1 MFIAQPQATIVT
13 MVYILVGIAG
23 FLFAFAFDWASLR
36 NIPIIKQIFG
46 ILAVGLIAYATVM
59 VCRTSDKLERPTFL
73 LPLGAF
79 FLGIF
84 LCLLIYSLFI
94 EIPFRTTY
102 ARKGVGDQLVMEGTY
117 ALTRHP
123 GVIWLFFVY
132 VSLILMFPSGT
143 LILAAVI
150 WMLMDVAHVAVQD
163 KFFFPGMF
171 PQYHLYQQQTP
182 FLVPNRQSISACL
195 NTIRPRIKPTN

>member
-1 MFIAQPQATIVT
+1 M
-13 MVYILVGIAG
+13 
-23 FLFAFAFDWASLR
+23 
-36 NIPIIKQIFG
+36 KQMFG
-46 ILAVGLIAYATVM
+46 IVALGLIAYATVM
-59 VCRTSDKLERPTFL
+59 VCHTPAKLERPTFL
-73 LPLGAF
+73 LPLGAV
-79 FLGIF
+79 FLVIF

-102 ARKGVGDQLVMEGTY
+102 AQKGVGNQLIAEGTY

-132 VSLILMFPSGT
+132 ISLILMFPSAT

-150 WMLMDVAHVAVQD
+150 WMLMDVIHVLVQD
-163 KFFFPGMF
+163 KLFFPKMF

-182 FLVPNRQSISACL
+182 FLIPNRQSISACL
-195 NTIRPRIKPTN
+195 NTIRPRIKPTS